1 MTTMDDSLT
10 FHALTAPVLQER
22 PWSVF
27 AACQNAK
34 DVSFFPQNK
43 AEERAA
49 AAICSFCPVREE
61 CLDHALSTNERLGMW
76 GGISEKQRRALA
88 RAS

>member
-1 MTTMDDSLT
+1 MNTMDDTLT
-10 FHALTAPVLQER
+10 LAALTAPILDER

-27 AACQNAK
+27 AACQDAK

-43 AEERAA
+43 TEEKAA
-49 AAICSFCPVREE
+49 AAICAFCPVRED
-61 CLDHALSTNERLGMW
+61 CLDHALSTNERFGMW
-76 GGISEKQRRALA
+76 GGVSEKQRRAMA